1 MPQNNIIRFIGILF
15 GLLLLTGCTDTKKEQ
30 HYDGSKLL
38 EEKCAM
44 CHNLKM
50 PPKTFEN
57 EKAPPMM
64 AVVFH
69 LKDFMK
75 ITMPDEK
82 FSKFIPFVQD
92 YVINP
97 SRDKSYCGKES
108 LKSYGVMPS
117 QKGNVTKDELE
128 AIASYMYDFYDQQKY
143 LKDMQIKAD
152 FEALPKGEQIARK
165 NGCFNCHALE
175 KSGVGPSF
183 KAIAKRA
190 AKEIVE
196 GIQNGSQ
203 GQWKGFHN
211 MMMPPFKDKFTKNEL
226 IVLQKWI
233 QRLGK
238 IEEVKSWSVK
248 NVIQPK

>member
-1 MPQNNIIRFIGILF
+1 MIFLLGI
-15 GLLLLTGCTDTKKEQ
+15 LLLTACTDTKKEN
-30 HYDGSKLL
+30 HYNGSKLL

-44 CHNLKM
+44 CHNLQM

-57 EKAPPMM
+57 EIAPPMM

-75 ITMPDEK
+75 ITMDDEK

-97 SRDKSYCGKES
+97 SRDKSYCDKES
-108 LKSYGVMPS
+108 LKTYGVMPS
-117 QKGNVTKDELE
+117 QKGNVSKDELE

-143 LKDMQIKAD
+143 LKDMQKKAD
-152 FEALPKGEQIARK
+152 FEALPKGEQLARK

-175 KSGVGPSF
+175 KSGAGPSF
-183 KAIAKRA
+183 KAIAKID
-190 AKEIVE
+190 AKGIVD
-196 GIQNGSQ
+196 GIKNGSQ
-203 GQWKGFHN
+203 GQWEGFHN
-211 MMMPPFKDKFTKNEL
+211 MMMPPFKDAFTQDEL
-226 IVLQKWI
+226 NTLQKWI
-233 QRLGK
+233 HTLGT
-238 IEEVKSWSVK
+238 IETKTEIKKQKVKPWSVK